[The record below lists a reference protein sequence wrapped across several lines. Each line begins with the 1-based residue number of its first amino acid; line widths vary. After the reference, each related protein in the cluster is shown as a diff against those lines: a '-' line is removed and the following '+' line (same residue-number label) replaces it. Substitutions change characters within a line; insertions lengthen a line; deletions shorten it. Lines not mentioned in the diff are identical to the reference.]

1 MCDHHPDEADSTFRQ
16 RWQWH
21 AIVALKM
28 LTRAKTRLAVPAG
41 TRHDLALAM
50 ALDTAIALRQSAVVA
65 GVTLVTPDPAVKIAA
80 ASLDVDVLS
89 DEPGDGLNS
98 ALTHAMAVIR
108 HRHPGRP
115 IALLAADLPAA
126 SPRQI
131 TSALREAQLLGGH
144 AVLADATGTGTT
156 LLTAPPRRR
165 LSPRFG
171 PDSFRLHS
179 ADGASALAVEGRD
192 GIRHDVDT
200 VADLVEVAAHGVGSF
215 TRQALQAMSAVDAIT
230 RRTQ

>member
-1 MCDHHPDEADSTFRQ
+1 MIDMFDRHPDGPHGKFRQ
-16 RWQWH
+16 GWQWQ

-28 LTRAKTRLAVPAG
+28 LRRAKTRLAVPAG
-41 TRHDLALAM
+41 TRRDLALAM
-50 ALDTAIALRQSAVVA
+50 ALDTAIALRRSAVVA
-65 GVTLVTPDPAVKIAA
+65 GVMLVSPNPAVKIAA

-98 ALTHAMAVIR
+98 ALSHAIAVVR
-108 HRHPGRP
+108 DRNPGQP
-115 IALLAADLPAA
+115 IAILAADLPAA

-144 AVLADATGTGTT
+144 AVLADATGGGTT
-156 LLTAPPRRR
+156 LLTAPPGRR

-179 ADGASALAVEGRD
+179 VDGASALAVEGRD

-200 VADLVEVAAHGVGSF
+200 VADLAEVAARGVGSF
-215 TRQALQAMSAVDAIT
+215 TRQALQAVSL
-230 RRTQ
+230 